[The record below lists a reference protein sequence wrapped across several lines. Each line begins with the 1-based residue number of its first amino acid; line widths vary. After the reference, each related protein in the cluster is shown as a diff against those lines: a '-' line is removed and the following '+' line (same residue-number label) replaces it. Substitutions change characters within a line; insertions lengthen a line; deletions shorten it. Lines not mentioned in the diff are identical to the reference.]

1 MELSE
6 RHLAIME
13 RLRESGRADVSV
25 LAEATGTSE
34 VTIRRDLEQLAAL
47 GVLRRVRG
55 GAVSDLARGDEPPF
69 VFRELKNTEAKRAI
83 GAAVAG
89 LVEDGEAVLLDGG
102 TTALHIARALAG
114 RRVTVM
120 PLSLQAAN
128 ALASAAPTRVI
139 LPGGEL
145 RPGELAV
152 NGPLAEASLRALRFD
167 TTILT
172 CCGVSVT
179 DGVTAY
185 DLADAAVKTLAMAQA
200 RRVLLAADAGKFT
213 RTALAAVAPVDRV
226 DVLVTDAATPQPTLD
241 ALEALGIATH
251 RAP

>member
-1 MELSE
+1 MSE
-6 RHLAIME
+6 
-13 RLRESGRADVSV
+13 

-47 GVLRRVRG
+47 GALRRVRG

-69 VFRELKNTEAKRAI
+69 VFRELENTEAKRAI
-83 GAAVAG
+83 GTAVAE
-89 LVEDGEAVLLDGG
+89 LIRDGEAVLLDGG

-128 ALASAAPTRVI
+128 ILAAAPPTRVI

-152 NGPLAEASLRALRFD
+152 NGPLTEASLRALRFD
-167 TTILT
+167 TAILT

-179 DGVTAY
+179 AGITAY
-185 DLADAAVKTLAMAQA
+185 NLADAAVKSLAISQA
-200 RRVLLAADAGKFT
+200 RRVLLAADSTKFT
-213 RTALAAVAPVDRV
+213 RTALAAVAPLDRV
-226 DVLVTDAATPQPTLD
+226 DVLVTDNATPQTTLD
-241 ALEALGIATH
+241 AVQALGVSPH
-251 RAP
+251 RA

>member
-6 RHLAIME
+6 RHLAIMNC
-13 RLRESGRADVSV
+13 LRESGQVDVSE
-25 LAEATGTSE
+25 LAQATGASE

-47 GVLRRVRG
+47 GALRRVRG

-69 VFRELKNTEAKRAI
+69 VFRELDNAEAKHAI
-83 GAAVAG
+83 GTAVAE
-89 LVEDGEAVLLDGG
+89 LVQDGEAVLLDGG

-128 ALASAAPTRVI
+128 VLSAAAPTRVI
-139 LPGGEL
+139 LPGGDL

-167 TTILT
+167 TAILT

-179 DGVTAY
+179 DGITTY
-185 DLADAAVKTLAMAQA
+185 NLADAAVKRLAITQA
-200 RRVLLAADAGKFT
+200 RRVLLAADASKFT
-213 RTALAAVAPVDRV
+213 RTALAMIAPLDRV
-226 DVLVTDAATPQPTLD
+226 DVLVTDGAAPQVIVD
-241 ALEALGIATH
+241 AIEALGVATH
-251 RAP
+251 RG